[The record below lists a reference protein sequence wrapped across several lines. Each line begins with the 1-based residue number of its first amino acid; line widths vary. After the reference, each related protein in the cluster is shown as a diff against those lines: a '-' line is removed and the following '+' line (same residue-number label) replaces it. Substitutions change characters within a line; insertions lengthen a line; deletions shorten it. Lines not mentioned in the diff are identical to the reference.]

1 MLKISRKRNFLLLKR
16 SLNYVDDKWQKIIKF
31 GKKNHELIW
40 RFKRGYLVFSTT
52 LIVCFYLKLRWKQ
65 NSTEN
70 VRLGPSNQ
78 QIKLQPTILQYP
90 LTNYLVLNK
99 VSVMKW
105 KARKG
110 PNKQVLL
117 NIWLLLTFFKKGI
130 NLRFRKKSWN
140 KLMFNM
146 WK

>member
-1 MLKISRKRNFLLLKR
+1 MLTHVLFLVTHFLQRKKPFGNSFLC
-16 SLNYVDDKWQKIIKF
+16 II
-31 GKKNHELIW
+31 
-40 RFKRGYLVFSTT
+40 VFQNIFFEWKPYRAN
-52 LIVCFYLKLRWKQ
+52 IVCFYLKLKWKQ

-90 LTNYLVLNK
+90 LINYLALNK
-99 VSVMKW
+99 VNVMKW

-117 NIWLLLTFFKKGI
+117 KLWLLLTFFKKGI

-140 KLMFNM
+140 KSMFNM